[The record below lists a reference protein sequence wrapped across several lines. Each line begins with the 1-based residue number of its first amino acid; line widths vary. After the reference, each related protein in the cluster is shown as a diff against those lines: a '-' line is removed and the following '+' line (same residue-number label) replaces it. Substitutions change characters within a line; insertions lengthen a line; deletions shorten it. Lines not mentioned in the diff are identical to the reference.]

1 MIWIPSGGQKTL
13 HDVFSAMRCLAFVV
27 CICSLFYVPSGSL
40 ELTVYSD
47 DTEPGEEDGC
57 EETEHSMALVRA
69 SAHMIWKRKVL
80 LLHEWKLR
88 DLSLDSTIAHTLRR
102 AWGSFSPIDW
112 REQVL
117 HSTMREDYF
126 INPLEEAEELMN
138 DDDIDVEDDEV
149 EEFFE
154 LIEEEEEAL
163 VQCVTEEEEEE
174 EEEEEKVPTQARE
187 AISEIKVTHTLLQ
200 SLGYISSSKSSS
212 FMRIPGVMFVIMSCL
227 MLMLLNF
234 IRHKVTPVFKK
245 WKKEQRNKLS
255 KCIEEKALV
264 MMHGQDFR
272 GASTVLHKGVE
283 ELTNHEE
290 IDAYDFA
297 ALMYLLAKACMVVA
311 NWSAA
316 ESCLYRVDEIY
327 SYAGDDIGAAL
338 VYEDLSVV
346 FEAQHRN
353 EEAQEMAWR
362 AEEARDIR
370 EALND
375 DEFTDDEQSV
385 CSYLSGHSSSNRSI
399 SYELT
404 SAPALDTT
412 TTPTP
417 KEEKEEKGRSTALTQ
432 QRLTPEREE
441 EEEEEDEEEK
451 LLSMVL
457 VEQSPVR
464 VMEPLNAPSPVPQAM
479 LDPEVV
485 GNNEKEEEVDRYF
498 SATKKRADLVA
509 APARTSRVVVRAADK
524 ENAGPLVMNKKG
536 DDMKQHQLLQ
546 QGRERKKSMGL
557 SPRSPNVIR

>member
-1 MIWIPSGGQKTL
+1 
-13 HDVFSAMRCLAFVV
+13 MRFLAFAV
-27 CICSLFYVPSGSL
+27 CLWSLLYVPSGAL
-40 ELTVYSD
+40 ELTVFSD
-47 DTEPGEEDGC
+47 DTETGEEDGC

-69 SAHMIWKRKVL
+69 SAHRIWKRKVL
-80 LLHEWKLR
+80 LLQEWKLR

-102 AWGSFSPIDW
+102 AWGTFSPIDW

-126 INPLEEAEELMN
+126 INPLEEAEELMYAMY
-138 DDDIDVEDDEV
+138 DEDIDVEDDEV

-154 LIEEEEEAL
+154 LIEEEAL
-163 VQCVTEEEEEE
+163 VQGVTEEEEDEKEREE
-174 EEEEEKVPTQARE
+174 GVPTQARE

-212 FMRIPGVMFVIMSCL
+212 FMRIPGVMFVMMSCL

-245 WKKEQRNKLS
+245 WKREQRNKLS

-264 MMHGQDFR
+264 MMHGKDFR

-353 EEAQEMAWR
+353 EEAQEMMWR

-370 EALND
+370 EALYD
-375 DEFTDDEQSV
+375 DEFTDDDQSV
-385 CSYLSGHSSSNRSI
+385 CSYLSGHSGSNRSL

-404 SAPALDTT
+404 SAPALDTST
-412 TTPTP
+412 SPTP
-417 KEEKEEKGRSTALTQ
+417 KEEKEERGRSAELIQ
-432 QRLTPEREE
+432 QQQTPEREEE

-451 LLSMVL
+451 MLSMVL

-464 VMEPLNAPSPVPQAM
+464 VMEPLTAPPPAPQAM

-485 GNNEKEEEVDRYF
+485 GNNEKEEEADRYL
-498 SATKKRADLVA
+498 SATKKRANLVA

-546 QGRERKKSMGL
+546 QGRGMKKSMGL